1 MVSAIKTALES
12 QPAVGGFGVISFTSV
27 GNTPLDPV
35 PIVETDNS
43 AEQLAIILGV
53 SIPALLSTFFSI
65 LVIIFLVL
73 FILYRKGIIFN
84 GKSVRVLEASNSD
97 DGSPS
102 SSNKVVADELGSGM
116 AKIIEIK

>member
-12 QPAVGGFGVISFTSV
+12 QPAIGGFGVISFTSV

-35 PIVETDNS
+35 PITVDTNNS

-65 LVIIFLVL
+65 
-73 FILYRKGIIFN
+73 
-84 GKSVRVLEASNSD
+84 
-97 DGSPS
+97 
-102 SSNKVVADELGSGM
+102 
-116 AKIIEIK
+116 

>member
-53 SIPALLSTFFSI
+53 SIPALLI
-65 LVIIFLVL
+65 IIFLVL
-73 FILYRKGIIFN
+73 FILYRKGIILN

-97 DGSPS
+97 DGNPS

>member
-53 SIPALLSTFFSI
+53 SIPALLSTFFFYFSYHLPRI
-65 LVIIFLVL
+65 VYSLQK
-73 FILYRKGIIFN
+73 RN
-84 GKSVRVLEASNSD
+84 HS
-97 DGSPS
+97 
-102 SSNKVVADELGSGM
+102 
-116 AKIIEIK
+116 